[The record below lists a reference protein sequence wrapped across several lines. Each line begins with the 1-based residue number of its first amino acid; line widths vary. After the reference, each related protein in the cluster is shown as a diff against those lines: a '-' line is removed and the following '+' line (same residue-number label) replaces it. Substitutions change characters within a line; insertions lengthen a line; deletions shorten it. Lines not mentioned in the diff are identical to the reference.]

1 MLTTGPTRL
10 IFISAAKFSY
20 AEVDLTKPLHL
31 VGPNNVGKTTLVN
44 VLQLLY
50 VDKESHMSFPGYSW
64 RDTKSYY
71 FPNRQSYVLFE
82 CMTPEGMQVV
92 GAYGKGPAEG
102 HDIQR
107 FAFSGEF
114 EKGDFLN
121 STEEGPVPREVETV
135 KQTLSLKEF
144 RELEARNLRAA
155 LTGIGESDGL
165 NLGLVP
171 VRDHNGY
178 SKFRDLFKGLIR
190 LRQLDQSALK
200 ETLCSTY
207 ASEVESLEVNLKE
220 AHAEEFET
228 LQRHRRDIEDLERI
242 EPDIE
247 EALRLAHRQ
256 SALRRRLIET
266 LIQLLQARS
275 RNRTVL
281 RAAKRRLRHQLQ
293 KTESALQK
301 RDKRK
306 RVLEEK
312 RDKLNRKLGRLEGEE
327 EELTRLTEEFSGFN
341 PEQARSRID
350 ELEDK
355 RSQLLADIKSVD
367 TDDPEQIRSRR
378 DRIEKKIHQLQ
389 KRLDGIEDLM
399 GPLLKKRLGKK
410 RLQRLFQILNPRLLD
425 LNANGEDIVLSDL
438 DTLLQRIDEQDNR
451 FEEGRWHFPGGHLS
465 LDALSAP
472 DLADYTDPARIEDE
486 LKQHRKEYK
495 RLDHRLE
502 TARDVNAKREE
513 AEKIG
518 QRVEHLRSR
527 LTKYKEAVEAEE
539 RLESVRSEIDNQKD
553 KLKRT
558 KETLADEK
566 SDTQRLKQ
574 KRREHRSQL
583 AQLEEKDDVIEKRI
597 EELPSPSPAW
607 TCHLTVTAA
616 ENSGPQSGQPSL
628 LSSDESSLLLPSKEP
643 QGTSGRILRLADEY
657 EDTQDQK
664 SRVSS
669 RLQTTLDRIH
679 EGTYEEYKKETRGE
693 TLDELRDQKE
703 GLAARRHTLKTL
715 WDELMTGLGRK
726 VNDLLSSLDAVQSV
740 VDRINRRLRGTS
752 VSDLKRLRL
761 EVTPIKSTVDLLK
774 RFAEQDAMPL
784 FSSKG
789 AREEDA
795 GRLRSLLQDHPQ
807 IHLTDLFNVGF
818 AVTTADG
825 ETKRYEGLDNIQS
838 NGTSITIKVLVHLV
852 LIGDLLK
859 DDALRLPFYLD
870 EASSLDESNLEGVV
884 QAATDMGFVPVLASP
899 TESTAASHLYYLQSE
914 GGRVYLG
921 PEHRVELRRKEMSD
935 QREPLGEESLREES
949 LEEESLKEKPRELTS
964 DAQ

>member
-10 IFISAAKFSY
+10 IFIGAAKFSY
-20 AEVDLTKPLHL
+20 AEVDLKKPLHL
-31 VGPNNVGKTTLVN
+31 VGPNNIGKTTLVN
-44 VLQLLY
+44 ALQLLY

-64 RDTKSYY
+64 RETKSYY
-71 FPNRQSYVLFE
+71 FPDRRSYVLFE
-82 CMTPEGMQVV
+82 CMTPEGMRVV

-107 FAFSGEF
+107 FTFSDEF
-114 EKGDFLN
+114 ERGDFLE

-135 KQTLSLKEF
+135 KQTLSLKKF

-165 NLGLVP
+165 NLGLIP

-228 LQRHRRDIEDLERI
+228 LQRHRREIEDLERI

-247 EALRLAHRQ
+247 EALNLSRRQ
-256 SALRRRLIET
+256 STLRCRLIET
-266 LIQLLQARS
+266 WIQLLRVRS
-275 RNRTVL
+275 GHKTVL
-281 RAAKRRLRHQLQ
+281 RAAKRRCRHQLQ
-293 KTESALQK
+293 QTKSALQK
-301 RDKRK
+301 RQKRK
-306 RVLEEK
+306 RVLVEK
-312 RDKLNRKLGRLEGEE
+312 RDELNRTLGRLEGEE
-327 EELTRLTEEFSGFN
+327 EELADLIEEFSDFD

-355 RSQLLADIKSVD
+355 RSQLLADLKSVD
-367 TDDPEQIRSRR
+367 TDDPEQIRRRR
-378 DRIEKKIHQLQ
+378 DRTETKIQQLQ

-399 GPLLKKRLGKK
+399 GPLLKKRLGEN
-410 RLQRLFQILNPRLLD
+410 RLRRLFQILNPRLLD

-438 DTLLQRIDEQDNR
+438 DTLLQRIDEQDER

-465 LDALSAP
+465 LEALSAP
-472 DLADYTDPARIEDE
+472 DLADYTNPARIKEE
-486 LKQHRKEYK
+486 FKQHRKEYK
-495 RLDHRLE
+495 RLDRRLE
-502 TARDVNAKREE
+502 VARDVSAKRQE

-539 RLESVRSEIDNQKD
+539 RLQSVRSEIDDRKD
-553 KLKRT
+553 KLERA
-558 KETLADEK
+558 KETLADEE
-566 SDTQRLKQ
+566 SSTQRLKRE
-574 KRREHRSQL
+574 RRERRSQL
-583 AQLEEKDDVIEKRI
+583 GRLEEKANAIEERI
-597 EELPSPSPAW
+597 EELSSPSSGW
-607 TCHLTVTAA
+607 TRHLVVSAA
-616 ENSGPQSGQPSL
+616 ENSSSQSEQSP
-628 LSSDESSLLLPSKEP
+628 LLPSKYLEE
-643 QGTSGRILRLADEY
+643 TDDRILPLADEY
-657 EDTQDQK
+657 EDTQDRE
-664 SRVSS
+664 SRTSS
-669 RLQTTLDRIH
+669 RLQTTLDHIH
-679 EGTYEEYKKETRGE
+679 DGTYEGYKKETRAE
-693 TLDELRDQKE
+693 TLDELRNQKE
-703 GLAARRHTLKTL
+703 GLAARRRALETL
-715 WDELMTGLGRK
+715 WEELMTGLGRK
-726 VNDLLSSLDAVQSV
+726 VNDLLSSLDAIRSI

-761 EVTPIKSTVDLLK
+761 EITPIRPTVDLLK

-784 FSSKG
+784 FSSEG
-789 AREEDA
+789 TREGDV
-795 GRLRSLLQDHPQ
+795 GQLRSLFQDHPQ

-825 ETKRYEGLDNIQS
+825 ETKRYDGLDNIQS

-852 LIGDLLK
+852 LIGDLLR
-859 DDALRLPFYLD
+859 DDDLRLPFYLD
-870 EASSLDESNLEGVV
+870 EASSLDESNLEGIVR
-884 QAATDMGFVPVLASP
+884 AATDMGFVPVLASP
-899 TESTAASHLYYLQSE
+899 TESTAVRHLYYLQSE
-914 GGRVYLG
+914 GERVYLG
-921 PEHRVELRRKEMSD
+921 PEHRVELRK
-935 QREPLGEESLREES
+935 
-949 LEEESLKEKPRELTS
+949 KEKSLQQEHRKLTS